1 MFNLNYGDH
10 RPLYRQIMERFKE
23 LILTGA
29 LKDGDK
35 IPSVRELAASL
46 AINPNTIQKA
56 YKELENEGYILSVPA
71 KGSFIAPVKK
81 TVDQS
86 RLEELRQRLRAL
98 VREMRYAGEIRE
110 NILGEIEK
118 IYKEEDND

>member
-10 RPLYRQIMERFKE
+10 RPLYQQITGRFKE
-23 LILTGA
+23 LILTGV

-71 KGSFIAPVKK
+71 KGSFVAPVKN
-81 TVDQS
+81 TADLQ

-98 VREMRYAGEIRE
+98 VREMRYAGEVRE
-110 NILGEIEK
+110 NILGEIEN

>member
-1 MFNLNYGDH
+1 MFNLNYGDR
-10 RPLYRQIMERFKE
+10 RPLYQQIIGRFKE
-23 LILTGA
+23 LILTGV

-81 TVDQS
+81 TVDLS

-98 VREMRYAGEIRE
+98 VREMRFAGEDRE
-110 NILGEIEK
+110 NILSEIES
-118 IYKEEDND
+118 IYKEEEND